1 MKYLGFLLLTF
12 CLAIFSEESSTNK
25 KIDNIISS
33 IQFLDI
39 KLDNIDLRLSGLEDE
54 HRNFKK
60 EVDEILTVI
69 SSSLDDLEEDFGEI
83 DDFVNSNETVKEIN
97 EDVLTNISSNIQFL
111 DTEVRK
117 LWDLSN
123 KRNKVKIN
131 NLEKTIKDLT
141 ILIQQLE
148 VKISKLEDSSG

>member
-25 KIDNIISS
+25 KIDNI
-33 IQFLDI
+33 
-39 KLDNIDLRLSGLEDE
+39 DLRLSGLEDE

-60 EVDEILTVI
+60 EVDEILTVV

-97 EDVLTNISSNIQFL
+97 EDVLNNISSNIQVL